1 MSPAVLLPKVKS
13 EIDNRW
19 IKQKTVMIGAPGC
32 GKSTFWSFGDKTLY
46 IQTEAGL
53 NHLSVMKVIV
63 NSWTELEAVYTA
75 LNQAAIKNEMPYDTI
90 VVDTVDRVV
99 DFANEAAV
107 ERGKEKYKAAEINS
121 VGDIPNG
128 SGWGWATD
136 FIDNF
141 THKFEQLG
149 CHIVLIG
156 HLDRKEIKQPNNVS
170 THLQTISIGGKTG
183 RAITS
188 WCDHLLNIEVKMV
201 GNTMQRVVRTI
212 PTATVDAKSR
222 GAVVKDSW
230 VWEADDKANYA
241 KFKSA
246 FK

>member
-1 MSPAVLLPKVKS
+1 MSPIVLPKTKS

-19 IKQKTVMIGAPGC
+19 TSQKTVMIGAPGC

-53 NHLSVMKVIV
+53 NHLSVMKVPV
-63 NSWTELEAVYTA
+63 ASWSEWEGVYSALVQAKTKGEL
-75 LNQAAIKNEMPYDTI
+75 MYDTI
-90 VVDTVDRVV
+90 VIDTIDRISDFAGDEAVDRGR
-99 DFANEAAV
+99 D
-107 ERGKEKYKAAEINS
+107 KYKSAEINV

-128 SGWGWATD
+128 AGWSWQTNL
-136 FIDNF
+136 IEN
-141 THKFEQLG
+141 TLSKLEQLG

-170 THLQTISIGGKTG
+170 IHLQTISIGGKTG

-188 WCDHLLNIEVKMV
+188 WCDHLMNIETKMV
-201 GNTMQRVVRTI
+201 GNSMQRVVRTI
-212 PTATVDAKSR
+212 PTSTVDAKSR
-222 GAVVKDSW
+222 GGIIKDGW
-230 VWEADDKANYA
+230 VLEADDKSNYT
-241 KFKSA
+241 KFRSA

>member
-1 MSPAVLLPKVKS
+1 MSLVVLPKIKS

-19 IKQKTVMIGAPGC
+19 VSQKTVMIGAPGC

-53 NHLSVMKVIV
+53 NHLSVMKLIV
-63 NSWTELEAVYTA
+63 GSWAEWEAVFSA
-75 LNQAAIKNEMPYDTI
+75 LMQAKTKGEMPYDTI
-90 VVDTVDRVV
+90 VIDTIDRIV
-99 DFANEAAV
+99 DFAGDEAV
-107 ERGKEKYKAAEINS
+107 ERGREKYKAAEINV

-128 SGWGWATD
+128 AGWSWQT
-136 FIDNF
+136 NLMEN
-141 THKFEQLG
+141 TLSKLEQLG
-149 CHIVLIG
+149 CHIALIG

-188 WCDHLLNIEVKMV
+188 WCDHLLNIEAKMV
-201 GNTMQRVVRTI
+201 GSSMQRVVRTI
-212 PTATVDAKSR
+212 PTATIDAKSR
-222 GAVVKDSW
+222 GAVIKDGW
-230 VWEADDKANYA
+230 VLDQSDKVNHD
-241 KFKSA
+241 KFRSV